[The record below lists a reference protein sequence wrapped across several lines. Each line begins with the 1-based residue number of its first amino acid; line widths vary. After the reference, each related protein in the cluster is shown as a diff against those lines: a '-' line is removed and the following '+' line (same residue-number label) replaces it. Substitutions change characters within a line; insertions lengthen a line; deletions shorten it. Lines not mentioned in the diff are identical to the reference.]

1 MIIITV
7 IGLVTHVTVTV
18 TSSHNIKKDI
28 EDFKTN
34 NIINY

>member
-1 MIIITV
+1 MTIITV
-7 IGLVTHVTVTV
+7 IGLVTHVIVIV
-18 TSSHNIKKDI
+18 TSSHNIEKDI